1 MNPTVTELETP
12 AIPLTGTAEL
22 LRFATAGSV
31 DDGKSTL
38 VGRLLYD
45 SKSILSDQLAA
56 VEQASHARGME
67 GADLALLTDGLRA
80 EREQGITID
89 VAYRYFS
96 TPKRSFILADTP
108 GHVEYTRN
116 MVTGASTAD
125 LTLILVDARHGIV
138 EQTRRHAAIAALLNV
153 PHVVLAVNKMDLVDF
168 SQERFDELTT
178 EFNQIART
186 LGVDEVTAI
195 PVSALLGDNVVT
207 HSEATPWYD
216 GPHLLEHLEQ
226 VSLEQ
231 EEHSF
236 DFRLPVQYINRPR
249 TAEHHD
255 YRGYAGRVA
264 SGSVAVDDEVIV
276 QPSGHTTKVTAIDL
290 LGKDV
295 QTAHPGQ
302 SITLQL
308 ADDIDIVRGDVITSS
323 SAPAPLTNELTGTIC
338 VVGSN
343 PVAPGQRVLVR
354 IGPRTVRGIIGSI
367 VDRLDLETLE
377 HIPHTEP
384 LVLNEVGTITVRLA
398 EQVPVDSY
406 KNSRSTGAFILVDS
420 NDGATVAGGMA
431 L

>member
-1 MNPTVTELETP
+1 MNALTTDPAVTP
-12 AIPLTGTAEL
+12 VPLTGTAEL

-56 VEQASHARGME
+56 VEQASQARGME

-96 TPKRSFILADTP
+96 TTKRSFILADTP

-116 MVTGASTAD
+116 MVAGASTAD
-125 LTLILVDARHGIV
+125 LTLILVDARLGIV

-153 PHVVLAVNKMDLVDF
+153 PHVVLAVNKMDLIDF
-168 SQERFDELTT
+168 SQERFDELSA
-178 EFNQIART
+178 EFTQIANS
-186 LGVDEVTAI
+186 LGIEEVTAI
-195 PVSALLGDNVVT
+195 PVSALLGDNVVS
-207 HSEATPWYD
+207 HSEATPWYE
-216 GPHLLEHLEQ
+216 GPHLLEHLES

-231 EEHSF
+231 DEHTF
-236 DFRLPVQYINRPR
+236 NFRLPVQYINRPR
-249 TAEHHD
+249 TPEYHD
-255 YRGYAGRVA
+255 YRGYSGRVA
-264 SGSVAVDDEVIV
+264 SGSISVGDEVTV
-276 QPSGHTTKVTAIDL
+276 QPAGHTTKVTAIDV
-290 LGKDV
+290 LGKEV
-295 QTAHPGQ
+295 QTAGPGQ

-308 ADDIDIVRGDVITSS
+308 ADDIDIVRGDVIATS

-338 VVGSN
+338 VVGTN

-354 IGPRTVRGIIGSI
+354 IGPRTVRGIIGNI

-377 HIPHTEP
+377 HLPHTEP

-398 EQVPVDSY
+398 EQVPLDSY
-406 KNSRSTGAFILVDS
+406 QDSRATGAFILVDS
-420 NDGATVAGGMA
+420 NDGATVAGGMSQ
-431 L
+431 

>member
-1 MNPTVTELETP
+1 MSTITDTN
-12 AIPLTGTAEL
+12 IPLTGTSEL

-38 VGRLLYD
+38 VGRLLFD

-56 VEQASHARGME
+56 VELASQARGME

-96 TPKRSFILADTP
+96 TPARSFILADTP

-168 SQERFDELTT
+168 SQERFAELQTS
-178 EFNQIART
+178 FNQLAT
-186 LGVDEVTAI
+186 ALGIEEVTSI
-195 PVSALLGDNVVT
+195 PVSALQGDNVVS
-207 HSEATPWYD
+207 HSDQTPWYE
-216 GPHLLEHLEQ
+216 GPHLLEHLES

-231 EEHSF
+231 DEHTF
-236 DFRLPVQYINRPR
+236 AFRLPVQYINRPR
-249 TAEHHD
+249 TPEFHD
-255 YRGYAGRVA
+255 YRGYSGRVA
-264 SGSVAVDDEVIV
+264 SGTVSVGDQVVV
-276 QPSGHTTKVTAIDL
+276 QPSGHKTTVTAIDV
-290 LGKDV
+290 LGNDV
-295 QTAHPGQ
+295 ETAEPGQ

-308 ADDIDIVRGDVITSS
+308 AADIDIVRGDMIA
-323 SAPAPLTNELTGTIC
+323 SAAAAPELTDELTGTIC
-338 VVGSN
+338 VVSTS
-343 PVAPGQRVLVR
+343 PVTPGQRVLVR
-354 IGPRTVRGIIGSI
+354 IGPRTVRGIIGS
-367 VDRLDLETLE
+367 VEDRLDLETLA
-377 HIPHTEP
+377 HLPHSEP
-384 LVLNEVGTITVRLA
+384 LTLNEVGTIKVRLA

-406 KNSRSTGAFILVDS
+406 RDSRATGAFILVDP
-420 NDGATVAGGMA
+420 NDGATLAGGMSR
-431 L
+431 

>member
-207 HSEATPWYD
+207 HSESTPWYD

-255 YRGYAGRVA
+255 YRGYSGRVA